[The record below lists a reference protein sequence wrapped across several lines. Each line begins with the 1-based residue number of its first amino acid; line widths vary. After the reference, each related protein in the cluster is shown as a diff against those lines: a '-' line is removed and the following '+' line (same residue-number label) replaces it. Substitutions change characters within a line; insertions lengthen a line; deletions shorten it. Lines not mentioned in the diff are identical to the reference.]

1 MSEVNVKETIRMI
14 NTTPNLIIFN
24 LSPYDNPSNVRII
37 KLGASNTNKVITMPI
52 SLALGVFTN
61 NEVYSLFKKGYF
73 TFSDVNK
80 LVQAAKEADLYFAD
94 NLDFVPADEKTND
107 TILTQLMKGNRA
119 AIESAIKDYGKDKV
133 MDIAKAN
140 IDKLTIGV
148 KQMLEQ
154 TLKVS
159 FSLNED

>member
-1 MSEVNVKETIRMI
+1 
-14 NTTPNLIIFN
+14 
-24 LSPYDNPSNVRII
+24 
-37 KLGASNTNKVITMPI
+37 
-52 SLALGVFTN
+52 
-61 NEVYSLFKKGYF
+61 
-73 TFSDVNK
+73 
-80 LVQAAKEADLYFAD
+80 
-94 NLDFVPADEKTND
+94 
-107 TILTQLMKGNRA
+107 MKGNRA

>member
-61 NEVYSLFKKGYF
+61 NEVYRLFKKGYF

-94 NLDFVPADEKTND
+94 DLDFVPADEKTND

-119 AIESAIKDYGKDKV
+119 AIESAIRDYGKDKV

-154 TLKVS
+154 TLQVS